1 MALFTYDAAEHFII
15 MGGVPLKGVLSGS
28 SSTFETPDRYT
39 KTVDVDGAGVTRN
52 KTNDRTQR
60 FTITLSSG
68 SPSND
73 FLSGLMQADDAANA
87 GVVSFMVKDRN
98 SRMVISSQHAWVARG
113 PQIGIGAEDAGREYI
128 IDLGVTNAF
137 YGGAN

>member
-15 MGGVPLKGVLSGS
+15 MGGVPLKGILNGS
-28 SSTFETPDRYT
+28 SSTFEAPDRYT
-39 KTVDVDGAGVTRN
+39 KVVDVDGAGVTRN

-68 SPSND
+68 SASND
-73 FLSGLMQADDAANA
+73 YLSGLMAADDASNA

-98 SRMVISSQHAWVARG
+98 SRMVIASQHAWVARG
-113 PQIGIGAEDAGREYI
+113 PNVAIGAGDAGREYI